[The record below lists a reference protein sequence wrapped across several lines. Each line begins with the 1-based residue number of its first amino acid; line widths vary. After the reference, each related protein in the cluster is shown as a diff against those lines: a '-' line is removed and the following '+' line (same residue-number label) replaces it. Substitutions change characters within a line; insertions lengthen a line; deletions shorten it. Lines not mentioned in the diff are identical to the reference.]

1 MSQQQWIGLE
11 GRVSF
16 KGCVSVPVPQYQLKK
31 MNGRRL
37 DLDYKRRRS
46 GKIPAEE
53 VRQAW
58 DKFITSKEL
67 AERSMFNLL
76 QNDVSVTQ

>member
-1 MSQQQWIGLE
+1 MFSAAF
-11 GRVSF
+11 S
-16 KGCVSVPVPQYQLKK
+16 VPQYQLKK

-46 GKIPAEE
+46 GKVPAEE

-67 AERSMFNLL
+67 AERSMFVLL
-76 QNDVSVTQ
+76 QNDVSLGRTHPD